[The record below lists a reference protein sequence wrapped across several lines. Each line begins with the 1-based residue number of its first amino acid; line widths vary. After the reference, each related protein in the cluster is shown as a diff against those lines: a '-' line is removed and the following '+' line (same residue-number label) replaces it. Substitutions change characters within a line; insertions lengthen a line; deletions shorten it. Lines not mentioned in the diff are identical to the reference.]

1 MIDMVQ
7 NNYDNLNNANKREQ
21 SSSLEIPS
29 GSILGEANGVGKRM
43 PYNVPDDFFAA
54 LEEKVIQVVKADTPQ
69 SAAPPQRKVWLSK
82 GFRRLSIAAAAA
94 LAVVVGYHALSRSQS
109 EDGFTAVEE
118 AFAHLSEEDQ
128 EYLLEVYQEDI
139 FMEEDADVLD
149 I

>member
-1 MIDMVQ
+1 MIDMEQ
-7 NNYDNLNNANKREQ
+7 NNYDNL
-21 SSSLEIPS
+21 
-29 GSILGEANGVGKRM
+29 NGVGKRM
-43 PYNVPDDFFAA
+43 PYNVPDDFFAI
-54 LEEKVIQVVKADTPQ
+54 LEEKVMQEVKADT
-69 SAAPPQRKVWLSK
+69 SQRKAWLSK

-109 EDGFTAVEE
+109 KDDFTAVEE

>member
-1 MIDMVQ
+1 MIDMEQ
-7 NNYDNLNNANKREQ
+7 NNYDNL
-21 SSSLEIPS
+21 I
-29 GSILGEANGVGKRM
+29 GVGKRM

-54 LEEKVIQVVKADTPQ
+54 LEENVMREVKADMKQ
-69 SAAPPQRKVWLSK
+69 SAAPPRRKAWLSK

-139 FMEEDADVLD
+139 FMEEDAVILD